1 MYRSLPSLSALMSQR
16 RRKSNGA
23 QQTQSPQSSP
33 AKAQTQVKGPAAA
46 SAPAQ
51 SNAVVRTIWT
61 LIMIAGLFALLAA
74 GHIWIILFLTVVQIM
89 IFNEILAIA
98 AVPARENQIPWFKAI
113 NWYFLA
119 TTLYFAY
126 GETIIYYFKHIVL
139 IDALLLPFATHHRF
153 ISFILYIMGFVWFV
167 GSLQKGQY
175 RFQFSQFSFTH
186 MTLILVVGQAHFI
199 INNLLEGIYWF
210 LIPASLV
217 IANDCFAYICGKLFG
232 RHRLLELSPKKTV
245 EGFVGAWGC
254 TIIVGLIMSNIFMTM
269 DYFICPATD
278 LGSNFFTGLSCEPN
292 PVFLT
297 RTFDLPPSFLNLH
310 PLLSFIPKQ
319 IDIAP
324 IQLHLMVLCTFASLI
339 APFGGFFASGLK
351 RAFKIKDFGDSI
363 PGHGGMTDRMD
374 CQILNGFFVYL
385 YYQSFIAVRR
395 ESVGALLGNAVM
407 GLGDEEIL
415 ELIQKLMYY
424 LQNRGVDISS
434 VYKVAKQA
442 R

>member
-1 MYRSLPSLSALMSQR
+1 MSQR
-16 RRKSNGA
+16 KRKSNGA
-23 QQTQSPQSSP
+23 QSPPSSP
-33 AKAQTQVKGPAAA
+33 TKDSITNQVKQEQVQEKPAK
-46 SAPAQ
+46 
-51 SNAVVRTIWT
+51 SNAAIRTTWT
-61 LIMIAGLFALLAA
+61 AIMIGGLLALLAA
-74 GHIWIILFLTVVQIM
+74 GHLWIILFLTVVQVM

-98 AVPARENQIPWFKAI
+98 AVPAKENQIPWFKAI

-126 GETIIYYFKHIVL
+126 GETVVYYFKHIVL
-139 IDALLLPFATHHRF
+139 VDALLLPFATHHRF
-153 ISFILYIMGFVWFV
+153 ISFILYIIGFVWFV

-217 IANDCFAYICGKLFG
+217 IANDCFAYVCGKLFG
-232 RHRLLELSPKKTV
+232 KHKLLELSPKKTV
-245 EGFVGAWGC
+245 EGFLGAWVC
-254 TIIVGLIMSNIFMTM
+254 TGVIGLIVSNVFMRS

-278 LGSNFFTGLSCEPN
+278 LGANFFTGLQCEPN

-297 RTFDLPPSFLNLH
+297 RTFDLPPTFLNLH
-310 PLLSFIPKQ
+310 PLLSFLPRHIN
-319 IDIAP
+319 IAP
-324 IQLHLMVLCTFASLI
+324 IQLHLMVLSTFASLI

-385 YYQSFIAVRR
+385 YYQSFIAVKK
-395 ESVGALLGNAVM
+395 ESVGALLGAAVM
-407 GLGDEEIL
+407 GLSDDDIII
-415 ELIQKLMYY
+415 LIQKLTSY
-424 LQNRGVDISS
+424 LRNRG
-434 VYKVAKQA
+434 